1 MIVKMKTALCAL
13 LIALVAGPAGAT
25 GAGGEPAK
33 EWRFRVLLDDDEIG
47 YHHFRV
53 TEQSGRYVVDS
64 EAKFRVRFLFFDA
77 YRYEHVNR
85 ERWSDQCL
93 VDIDARTKVN
103 GELLA
108 VSGSRQE
115 GRFTVETSDGDL
127 TIDDCVMTFAYWNP
141 EFLEQTRLLNSQTG
155 DYVDVSIRPA
165 GEEALTVRGENVR
178 AERFELAADKL
189 NMELWYSP
197 DREWL
202 GLESVTKGGRKLR
215 YVLL

>member
-1 MIVKMKTALCAL
+1 MSMRTVLCAL
-13 LIALVAGPAGAT
+13 LLALVAGPAGAT
-25 GAGGEPAK
+25 GAGGEPAR

-64 EAKFRVRFLFFDA
+64 EARFRVRFLFFDA
-77 YRYEHVNR
+77 YRYEHVNQ

-93 VDIDARTKVN
+93 VDIDARTEVN

-108 VSGSRQE
+108 VSGSRQD
-115 GRFTVETSDGDL
+115 GSFTVETSDGDL

-165 GEEALTVRGENVR
+165 GEEELTVRGENVR

-202 GLESVTKGGRKLR
+202 GLESVTKGGRTLR

>member
-1 MIVKMKTALCAL
+1 MSVRTALCAL
-13 LIALVAGPAGAT
+13 LLALVAGPAGAT
-25 GAGGEPAK
+25 GAGGEPTK

-64 EAKFRVRFLFFDA
+64 EAKFRVRILFFDA

-93 VDIDARTKVN
+93 VDIDARTEVN

-108 VSGSRQE
+108 VSGSRQD
-115 GRFTVETSDGDL
+115 GGFTVETSAGDL
-127 TIDDCVMTFAYWNP
+127 KIDDCVMTFAYWNP

-189 NMELWYSP
+189 NMELWYSS

>member
-1 MIVKMKTALCAL
+1 MSMRTALCAL
-13 LIALVAGPAGAT
+13 LLAVVAGPAGAT
-25 GAGGEPAK
+25 GAGGEPTR

-64 EAKFRVRFLFFDA
+64 EARFRVRFLFFDA
-77 YRYEHVNR
+77 YRYEHVNQ

-93 VDIDARTKVN
+93 VGIDARTEVN

-108 VSGSRQE
+108 VSGSRQD

-127 TIDDCVMTFAYWNP
+127 KIDDCVMTFAYWNP

-165 GEEALTVRGENVR
+165 GEEELTVRGENVR

-202 GLESVTKGGRKLR
+202 GLESVTKGGRTLR